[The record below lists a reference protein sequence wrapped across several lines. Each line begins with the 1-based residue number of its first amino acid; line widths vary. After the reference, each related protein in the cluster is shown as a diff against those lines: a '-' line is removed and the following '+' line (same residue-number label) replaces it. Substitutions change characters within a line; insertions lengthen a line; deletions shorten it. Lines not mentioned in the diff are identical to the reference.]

1 MNKEEMEHFKSKLL
15 KERSNINRLLKQ
27 MRDNDTIDRNIEVAS
42 ELSLYDNHPS
52 DSAAELD
59 TMVRGMAYKKN
70 EIVIIEKIDGALKN
84 IEDGSYGTCKSC
96 GREINQERLEFI
108 PYAELCVDCK
118 RKLNDYE
125 SFHSNDRPPEED
137 VIGPPFG
144 LGYNDFSYY
153 DEVGYDA
160 EDSYQDV
167 QRFDRRER
175 VVETYEDDNDYV
187 EPIEKVSN
195 EQYKNQLP
203 D

>member
-1 MNKEEMEHFKSKLL
+1 MNTEKLIHFKNKLL
-15 KERSNINRLLKQ
+15 KERDNINRLLKQ
-27 MRDNDTIDRNIEVAS
+27 MQDNDTIDRNIEVAS
-42 ELSLYDNHPS
+42 ELSFYDNHPS

-70 EIVIIEKIDGALKN
+70 EITIIEKIDSALKN
-84 IEDGSYGTCKSC
+84 IENGTYGVCKSC
-96 GREINQERLEFI
+96 GKEINEERLEFI
-108 PYAELCVDCK
+108 PYADLCVNCK

-144 LGYNDFSYY
+144 FGYNDYSYY

-160 EDSYQDV
+160 EDAYQDV
-167 QRFDRRER
+167 QRFDRREK
-175 VVETYEDDNDYV
+175 VVETYEDDGDYV
-187 EPIEKVSN
+187 EPIEKISN
-195 EQYKNQLP
+195 DQYRNQLP